1 MAEEY
6 DSYWKGIELM
16 KELNYKEAKELILQ
30 GKKIARSF
38 NLKVYIYFKDGQ
50 LVREEKMRNNKR
62 LIKSIY
68 ANGISFF
75 DELFKGNEENNS
87 YKFVEVD

>member
-1 MAEEY
+1 
-6 DSYWKGIELM
+6 M

>member
-1 MAEEY
+1 
-6 DSYWKGIELM
+6 M
-16 KELNYKEAKELILQ
+16 KELNYNEARELILK
-30 GKKIARSF
+30 GKNIARNF
-38 NLKVYIYFKDGQ
+38 NLKVYVYFKNGQ
-50 LVREEKMRNNKR
+50 LVREEKTNNKR

-75 DELFKGNEENNS
+75 DELFKGNEENSS

>member
-6 DSYWKGIELM
+6 DSYWKGMELM